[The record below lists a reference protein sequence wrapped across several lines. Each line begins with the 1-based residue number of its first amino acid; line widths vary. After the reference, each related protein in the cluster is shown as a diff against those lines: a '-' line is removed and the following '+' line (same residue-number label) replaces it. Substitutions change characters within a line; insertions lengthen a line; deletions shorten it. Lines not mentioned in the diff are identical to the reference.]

1 MLTLLFFLITIPVLA
16 GSLYIGSTDVT
27 LGILALAA
35 VFYLGIRCNRNKTLV
50 DIRYA
55 PLKPEEKFL
64 KLKSRRIR
72 FMKTV

>member
-1 MLTLLFFLITIPVLA
+1 
-16 GSLYIGSTDVT
+16 
-27 LGILALAA
+27 

-50 DIRYA
+50 DIRYS

-72 FMKTV
+72 FMKTA